1 MAVKEAQ
8 APSQTEIRT
17 DMQIFRLALVW
28 LLVFLQSGIAQA
40 VPTCSKAGEV
50 CVDSTPCKTI
60 DGVLVCLAG
69 VPLPPGGHALPDTCW
84 KYTATYDCVGET
96 QSTCQPLIDR
106 GCGQIN
112 SQCIAYLAD
121 GVTCSTF
128 EQTYQCV
135 QTPAVSSTSTTCGGT
150 TFCINGQCFDLA
162 HPQNQDMSKTAAM
175 MELARQAG
183 NYQDPATMQFFK
195 GTGNRC
201 VNALF
206 GLFNCCTVG
215 AAPGMS
221 NAAMLGTSTAINL
234 GSSYV
239 MDALGGTTGS
249 APTLMSQAYGW
260 ISGGAVPGS
269 SPFSMM
275 GVTVDFA
282 GTIGGVPPMF
292 AFDPTSLAISLAIM
306 VVTEM
311 LSCTQDEQM
320 LSMKRGERLCI
331 GTGSYCSMKVPLIGI
346 CLATTE
352 TYCCYNSRLARI
364 INQQGKAQLGTAVNT
379 SCAGFTQ
386 AELSSI
392 DFSTMDLTEF
402 MAEIQSKI
410 NIPAIQAGMQS
421 RINAMGNA
429 NGATSPTANTPVLN
443 PNAAGGYTGGFR
455 PVAPP

>member
-1 MAVKEAQ
+1 M
-8 APSQTEIRT
+8 
-17 DMQIFRLALVW
+17 
-28 LLVFLQSGIAQA
+28 
-40 VPTCSKAGEV
+40 
-50 CVDSTPCKTI
+50 VD
-60 DGVLVCLAG
+60 
-69 VPLPPGGHALPDTCW
+69 
-84 KYTATYDCVGET
+84 
-96 QSTCQPLIDR
+96 TCQPLRDQ
-106 GCGQIN
+106 GCLLQPG
-112 SQCIAYLAD
+112 S
-121 GVTCSTF
+121 TCLTTLPDDPGACTSYQ
-128 EQTYQCV
+128 QTYQCG
-135 QTPAVSSTSTTCGGT
+135 TTAPPATTDTTCSDT
-150 TFCINGQCFDLA
+150 SFCINGTCFDLA

-175 MELARQAG
+175 MEVARQAG

-195 GTGNRC
+195 GTGNSC
-201 VNALF
+201 ENKLG

-215 AAPGMS
+215 AASGKS
-221 NAAMLGTSTAINL
+221 NAAMLGTSAAINL
-234 GSSYV
+234 GSPYV

-275 GVTVDFA
+275 GVTVNFNA
-282 GTIGGVPPMF
+282 TVGQSMF

-306 VVTEM
+306 VVTDL

-331 GTGSYCSMKVPLIGI
+331 GTGSYCSLKVPVIGI

-364 INQQGKAQLGTAVNT
+364 INQQGKAQLGAEVNT

-402 MAEIQSKI
+402 MAEIQSEI
-410 NIPAIQAGMQS
+410 NIPAIQASMQS
-421 RINAMGNA
+421 RINTMGNA
-429 NGATSPTANTPVLN
+429 NGATSSTANTPVLN
-443 PNAAGGYTGGFR
+443 PSVAGGYTGGFR
-455 PVAPP
+455 LVEPP

>member
-1 MAVKEAQ
+1 MINTFIQKFRHAIALFLILTVSAQ
-8 APSQTEIRT
+8 AAPQCVN
-17 DMQIFRLALVW
+17 QG
-28 LLVFLQSGIAQA
+28 Q
-40 VPTCSKAGEV
+40 V
-50 CVDSTPCKTI
+50 CADATPCKTFSN
-60 DGVLVCLAG
+60 VPVCLAG
-69 VPLPPGGHALPDTCW
+69 VPLPPGGKSLPDACW
-84 KYTATYDCVGET
+84 RYTTTYGCVGGE
-96 QSTCQPLIDR
+96 QNTCQPLIDQ
-106 GCGQIN
+106 GCELTR
-112 SQCIAYLAD
+112 SQCIDYLAD
-121 GVTCSTF
+121 GVTCSTR

-135 QTPAVSSTSTTCGGT
+135 QTPAVSTTSTSCGGT

-195 GTGNRC
+195 GTGNSC

-215 AAPGMS
+215 GAGGSS
-221 NAAMLGTSTAINL
+221 NAATLGTAAAINI
-234 GSSYV
+234 GTPYV
-239 MDALGGTTGS
+239 MDALGASTGTGGAS
-249 APTLMSQAYGW
+249 NLMSQAYGYL
-260 ISGGAVPGS
+260 SGGAVAS
-269 SPFSMM
+269 TTSFSTM
-275 GVTVDFA
+275 GVTVNFGAAA
-282 GTIGGVPPMF
+282 GTPMF

-331 GTGSYCSMKVPLIGI
+331 GTGSYCSLKVPLIGI